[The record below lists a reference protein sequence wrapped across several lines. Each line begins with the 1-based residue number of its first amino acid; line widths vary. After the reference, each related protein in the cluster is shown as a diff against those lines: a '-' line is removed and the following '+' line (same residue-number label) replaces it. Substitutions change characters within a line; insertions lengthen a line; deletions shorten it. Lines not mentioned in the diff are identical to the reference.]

1 MKKVIVI
8 VGLILASTL
17 TFGQSK
23 VVRDAN
29 GNFIAQNTPKKAS
42 DDKPSGNTY
51 TTAKGEQFPVYVS
64 KNGKY
69 YVLRT
74 SKETGNVYKQY
85 LKTEN

>member
-8 VGLILASTL
+8 VGLILASTM

-29 GNFIAQNTPKKAS
+29 GNFVTQNTPKKAS
-42 DDKPSGNTY
+42 EDKPTGNTY

-74 SKETGNVYKQY
+74 SKETGNIYKQY